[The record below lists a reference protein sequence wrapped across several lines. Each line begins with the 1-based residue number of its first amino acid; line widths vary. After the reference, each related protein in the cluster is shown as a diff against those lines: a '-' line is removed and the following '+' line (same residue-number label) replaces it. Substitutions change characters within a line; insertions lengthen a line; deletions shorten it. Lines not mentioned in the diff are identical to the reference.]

1 MPQKPPR
8 DWRNAFYSK
17 SIELLKSLHNQVKE
31 NGPAPGGK
39 YRHWDTLRHIEPPE
53 GLTSEQW
60 WSTLKMARQSH
71 YRTISLLL
79 DKQGSPFQYALV
91 DPVLERLHRIDRDA
105 SGHIALPEQATSP
118 EMRDRH
124 IVNSLIEEA
133 ITSSQLEGAAT
144 TRAVAKEMIRT
155 GRKPVDKSEQ
165 MILNNFRAMQFIRAH
180 TDERLTPDF
189 VFQIHRIVTEKT
201 LAPDQPAL
209 RQPQDGIGVYSDT
222 GLLLHKPPSAQ
233 EIEERLVRMCTFANE
248 AETGIFLHPVLKAII
263 LHFWLAYDHPFTDG
277 NGRTARALFYWS
289 MLREGFWLAEYLS
302 ISRILKKAPA
312 RYGRSFLYTETDDND
327 LTYFILAQLRVIE
340 QAIDALK
347 HYLRRKAEE
356 LQSTKALLRPS
367 ENLNHRQTALLSH
380 ALRHPGQIYTVESHQ
395 TSHAVAYDTART
407 DLLDLETKGFL
418 TKEKRSKKYIF
429 RAPTDLADRLRE
441 ES

>member
-1 MPQKPPR
+1 MPQRPPN
-8 DWRNAFYSK
+8 DWLDVFRSTPLEQQVALFD
-17 SIELLKSLHNQVKE
+17 HVKE
-31 NGPAPGGK
+31 SGPAPDGQ
-39 YRHWDTLRHIEPPE
+39 YRHWDTLRHIEPPSDF
-53 GLTSEQW
+53 TSEQW
-60 WSTLKMARQSH
+60 WGILKMVRQSH
-71 YRTISLLL
+71 YRTMSLLL
-79 DKQGSPFQYALV
+79 DKEGHPFQYALV

-105 SGHIALPEQATSP
+105 SGHLALPEQATSA
-118 EMRDRH
+118 EMRDRY

-144 TRAVAKEMIRT
+144 TRAIAKEMIRT
-155 GRKPVDKSEQ
+155 GRKPINKSER
-165 MILNNFRAMQFIRAH
+165 MIANNFRAMQFIREH
-180 TDERLTPDF
+180 TDEPLTHDF
-189 VFQIHRIVTEKT
+189 VFHIHRMVTEKT

-209 RQPQDGIGVYSDT
+209 RQPQDGIAVYSDT
-222 GLLLHKPPSAQ
+222 GLLLHKPPPAQ
-233 EIEERLVRMCTFANE
+233 AIAERLEKMCTFANE

-289 MLREGFWLAEYLS
+289 MLKEGFWLAEYLS

-347 HYLRRKAEE
+347 QYLRRKAEE
-356 LQSTKALLRPS
+356 LKSTKALLRPS
-367 ENLNHRQTALLSH
+367 ETLNHRQTALLSH

-395 TSHAVAYDTART
+395 TSHAVAYDTARK
-407 DLLDLETKGFL
+407 DLLGLEEKGFL
-418 TKEKRSKKYIF
+418 LKEKRSKKYVF
-429 RAPTDLADRLRE
+429 RAPGDLTDRLRE